1 MEQRPQQV
9 LKLMRHKAGC
19 LIVSP
24 CACCKITLAQ
34 VTQDLRTQKE
44 FIRFNCLLQP

>member
-1 MEQRPQQV
+1 MEQGPQQV
-9 LKLMRHKAGC
+9 LKLMRRKTGC

-24 CACCKITLAQ
+24 CSCCKITLAQ
-34 VTQDLRTQKE
+34 VTQDLRTQNE